1 MSQQP
6 PNGPDYEGG
15 SQPPVPPPG
24 DPAYG
29 GPSGP
34 YGPGYGGPSGPS
46 GPYGVPPGADPI
58 KPWPV
63 ILGVLLGAVVSWVYL
78 AVVLFVGFARSYD
91 ASSQGEEAGIWFAG
105 ALILAVLPIK
115 AAIVL
120 LCLRRT
126 RHGAK
131 WQRLATRVAHDRG
144 IAEDALQEA
153 FTAAWRH
160 AGGFRGDCSVRAWLA
175 TLVRHA
181 VWRQLKRARGGTGEL
196 CLGPSRA
203 AFACS
208 ANALLSHCRACSTPS

>member
-105 ALILAVLPIK
+105 ALILAVLPII

-120 LCLRRT
+120 LCIRRT
-126 RHGAK
+126 RQLGAGFVMGLCIGTIIGAGVCALP
-131 WQRLATRVAHDRG
+131 WFAMFMPVA
-144 IAEDALQEA
+144 
-153 FTAAWRH
+153 
-160 AGGFRGDCSVRAWLA
+160 
-175 TLVRHA
+175 
-181 VWRQLKRARGGTGEL
+181 
-196 CLGPSRA
+196 
-203 AFACS
+203 
-208 ANALLSHCRACSTPS
+208 